1 MRTLFITMVL
11 VYQSAFFT
19 SVSHAFSTSNYPE
32 RTVAVEVGFS
42 PGGPTDIIARLAAQH
57 LSDDLNQPFI
67 VENKS
72 GAAGNIATNSVAKA
86 EPDGYTGLVASIN
99 ITINPFMTEGLSKDS
114 PNDLIPVKLL
124 ANAPTVLVV
133 RKDFPAQNFEEF
145 LAEVKANPKTYNAAA
160 HASSPLLATTL
171 FFQETGAEIVPVPYK
186 GAAPAMVDLI
196 AGHVDLSF
204 ATLGSVLPYI
214 KNGSLRVLAVA
225 APSRLEDMPDA
236 PTFSEL
242 GFENFKFDSWIG
254 WFFPV
259 GTPEYAINKIEK
271 SLDKLVAAESY
282 RKTLAEAGF
291 TPLKSTPASFAKVI
305 KDELELYENLVVAT
319 RKYQQ

>member
-1 MRTLFITMVL
+1 MKMLSIIALL
-11 VYQSAFFT
+11 VCQS
-19 SVSHAFSTSNYPE
+19 AFSTSISHASSVNNYPE
-32 RTVAVEVGFS
+32 RAVTVEVGFA

-57 LSDDLNQPFI
+57 LSNDLKQPFI

-72 GAAGNIATNSVAKA
+72 GAAGNIATNNVAKA
-86 EPDGYTGLVASIN
+86 KPDGYTGLVASIN
-99 ITINPFMTEGLSKDS
+99 ITINPFMTEGLSKSS
-114 PNDLIPVKLL
+114 PNDLAPVKLL

-133 RKDFPAQNFEEF
+133 RKDFPAKDFQEF
-145 LAEVKANPKTYNAAA
+145 LAEIKANPKSYNAAA
-160 HASSPLLATTL
+160 HAASPLLATTL

-186 GAAPAMVDLI
+186 GAAPAMIDLI

-225 APSRLEDMPDA
+225 TPSRLADMPEA
-236 PTFSEL
+236 PTFAEL
-242 GFENFKFDSWIG
+242 GLEDFKFDSWIG

-259 GTPEYAINKIEK
+259 DTPEYAIDSIEK
-271 SLDKLVAAESY
+271 SLDKLVNSEEY

-291 TPLKSTPASFAKVI
+291 TPLQSTPASFSKII
-305 KDELELYENLVVAT
+305 KDELKLYGNLVTAT